1 MDWERS
7 RRFEDHRGR
16 ESYRPPAPRGYSRHT
31 SPTRTRSP
39 RLVADTWVPS
49 SSRHY
54 GRLRSRSPLPFRRHS
69 RSPPYRHRDSD
80 PGLFANS
87 APRRF
92 SPRRDA
98 RLRSPQIGWR
108 PRSPYDDRPRDSSR
122 GRSTPRRRDQSPPRQ
137 DFTYSKR
144 ERYPP
149 TVDRYKKSASPLR
162 RGPVRASD
170 ITPLMTSH
178 RRRSSSQ
185 EFRDRRPDNNTN
197 QARPSP
203 STRAASTIHNST
215 SSSRSDSRRSSPLND
230 TTRATVRK
238 SRSGSPVTRDFPQR
252 RVSVSSDHSS
262 SRQAETIS
270 SNELKS
276 QEDATHMPPTSVQI
290 VALSNDRGVSV
301 PTLGRP
307 ENNSESAD
315 AISSATP
322 QSGPTAVCT
331 SYGQAATP
339 NISAGPKPSFK
350 NRGSMVSLLS
360 APTRP
365 RGNLN
370 PKDFARSTRRGHV
383 SISQATPPTGP
394 RHGHIPTGPSVDS
407 DRQHIYRQNSLSGT
421 SYPRQRPTNYLA
433 GIDTIVPG
441 GRLLAYDLDTTV
453 EKRLAQLEMDKE
465 RLFEQIADSQRLKH
479 LVIRDWERLDRES
492 SICALKNLFWTFTD
506 SLYNTTF
513 KVLFICSS
521 AYIIYLMLNDY
532 KPTRDPNLDTFKV
545 QYLLGISAILA
556 VLFPH
561 DYSISEI
568 LWTFSIWLESVAIL
582 PQLFMLQR
590 TGEADTITT
599 HYLFA
604 LGLYRALY
612 IPNWIYRYFAENR
625 FQPIPV
631 VAGIV
636 QTLLYSDFF
645 YIYYTK

>member
-162 RGPVRASD
+162 RGPGRASD
-170 ITPLMTSH
+170 ITPLTTSH

-185 EFRDRRPDNNTN
+185 EFRDRRPDNNTS
-197 QARPSP
+197 QARPLP
-203 STRAASTIHNST
+203 STWAASTIHNST

-230 TTRATVRK
+230 ATRPAVRE
-238 SRSGSPVTRDFPQR
+238 SRSGSPVIRDFPQR
-252 RVSVSSDHSS
+252 RLSVSSDHSS

-270 SNELKS
+270 SNEHKS
-276 QEDATHMPPTSVQI
+276 QGDATDTPPASVQI
-290 VALSNDRGVSV
+290 TALSNDRGVSDSM
-301 PTLGRP
+301 LGRT
-307 ENNSESAD
+307 ENNPESAD
-315 AISSATP
+315 AISGATP
-322 QSGPTAVCT
+322 QSGQR

-339 NISAGPKPSFK
+339 NISAGPKPSFST
-350 NRGSMVSLLS
+350 RGSMVSLLS

-370 PKDFARSTRRGHV
+370 PKDFARSTRRGHM

-433 GIDTIVPG
+433 GINTIVPG
-441 GRLLAYDLDTTV
+441 GRLLAYDLDSTV

-492 SICALKNLFWTFTD
+492 SICALKSELAEGHLLCITD
-506 SLYNTTF
+506 GESMHTSTTF
-513 KVLFICSS
+513 
-521 AYIIYLMLNDY
+521 
-532 KPTRDPNLDTFKV
+532 
-545 QYLLGISAILA
+545 
-556 VLFPH
+556 
-561 DYSISEI
+561 
-568 LWTFSIWLESVAIL
+568 
-582 PQLFMLQR
+582 
-590 TGEADTITT
+590 
-599 HYLFA
+599 
-604 LGLYRALY
+604 
-612 IPNWIYRYFAENR
+612 
-625 FQPIPV
+625 
-631 VAGIV
+631 
-636 QTLLYSDFF
+636 
-645 YIYYTK
+645 